1 MQFRVCWSSHVNYQH
16 AMFLFYKICGTT
28 TIFGVKR
35 KVAHSALTV
44 KHSPGLA
51 TTCSHR
57 RLERVREDGRKKLG
71 LVRAWTSSVYWC
83 ITIFGLFRFGP
94 VFFTG
99 FVAYSTTW
107 NWPKKKSITCQK
119 IQYMILFQKKKL
131 KPVLILLKRRISGSH
146 FSVTFFQHLSIEEEK
161 LK

>member
-1 MQFRVCWSSHVNYQH
+1 MWMQFRVCWSSHVNYQH

-57 RLERVREDGRKKLG
+57 RLEHVREDGRKKLG

-99 FVAYSTTW
+99 FVAYYL
-107 NWPKKKSITCQK
+107 KLLFLLFLF
-119 IQYMILFQKKKL
+119 ILF
-131 KPVLILLKRRISGSH
+131 ILRINIH
-146 FSVTFFQHLSIEEEK
+146 TY
-161 LK
+161 